1 MTPPTSITTNYMDY
15 LNQDVLTII
24 YDLVIINKTKD
35 IEDSIDKLDNI
46 LIVIKDLD
54 FDNKYIKKM
63 FTTSRDNN
71 GEVYN
76 IYDNNFHVNPN
87 INLRQEF
94 KARSINIQ
102 IINHFNIRTYDGVN
116 NLQGTVDN
124 WLSRD
129 ITHNDKNHNIALIID
144 YAIQYMLSAPVTVYN
159 RGWEYNV
166 INSIMWDYDDSDDEE
181 DTIDG
186 VLNFIIET
194 TSRRWDGVVADSNPE
209 DSRVAIFE

>member
-1 MTPPTSITTNYMDY
+1 MTPPTSIVTNYLDY
-15 LNQDVLTII
+15 LNQDVLTLI
-24 YDLVIINKTKD
+24 YDMVIINKTKD

-54 FDNKYIKKM
+54 FYNKYIKKM
-63 FTTSRDNN
+63 FTTSHDNN
-71 GEVYN
+71 GVVYN

-102 IINHFNIRTYDGVN
+102 IRNHFNIRTYDGVN

-124 WLSRD
+124 WLTQD
-129 ITHNDKNHNIALIID
+129 ITHNDMNHNIALIID
-144 YAIQYMLSAPVTVYN
+144 YAIKHMLSAPVTVYN

-166 INSIMWDYDDSDDEE
+166 INSIMWDYDSDDEE

-209 DSRVAIFE
+209 YSTVTTFE